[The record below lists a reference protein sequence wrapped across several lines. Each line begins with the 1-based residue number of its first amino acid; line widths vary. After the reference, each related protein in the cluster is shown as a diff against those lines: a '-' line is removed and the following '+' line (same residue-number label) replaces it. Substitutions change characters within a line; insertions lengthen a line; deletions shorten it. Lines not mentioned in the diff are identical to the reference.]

1 MIDQAEGLRRLV
13 RGRSSSPKI
22 LTVASGKGGVGKTT
36 VSANLGL
43 LLASRG
49 LRVCLFDADLGL
61 PNLDLVLGLN
71 PKHTVGEALSGDVPL
86 REILLTGPYG
96 LGILAGGRDVNLA
109 HLSFEQVENLA
120 EELVALVRDYDL
132 FLVDCGAGLGV
143 AVHTFAAAADWLLL
157 VTTPDPASLT
167 DGYGLLK
174 YLAQNDLK
182 ASVGLVVNQTRSFHE
197 GREVAQRLQL
207 AADHFLAQKVHL
219 LGQIPYDDAL
229 VRAARKGEP
238 VVKNAPRCLAVQ
250 ALGKLA
256 ETVEEQ
262 LRGTEKRQQ
271 GGLRSLWRKFLGLN
285 FGLGGK

>member
-86 REILLTGPYG
+86 REVLLTGPYG
-96 LGILAGGRDVNLA
+96 LGILAGAGWSWPPVLERWRTRGRA
-109 HLSFEQVENLA
+109 CGPGA
-120 EELVALVRDYDL
+120 DYDL
-132 FLVDCGAGLGV
+132 FLVDCGAGLG
-143 AVHTFAAAADWLLL
+143 AVHTLQLLQTAAL
-157 VTTPDPASLT
+157 VTTPDPAS
-167 DGYGLLK
+167 YRRHGLLK

-182 ASVGLVVNQTRSFHE
+182 ASVGLVVGQTFFSRGRKLPAPSGQQITFGPE
-197 GREVAQRLQL
+197 GAPPR
-207 AADHFLAQKVHL
+207 
-219 LGQIPYDDAL
+219 QIP
-229 VRAARKGEP
+229 
-238 VVKNAPRCLAVQ
+238 
-250 ALGKLA
+250 
-256 ETVEEQ
+256 
-262 LRGTEKRQQ
+262 
-271 GGLRSLWRKFLGLN
+271 
-285 FGLGGK
+285 